1 MPPLTLLMSQGFNGL
16 ILGTLLA
23 LVSSGLTII
32 LGTLGVLNFAH
43 GVFFML
49 GAYTAF
55 LVMQNTGSFILA
67 MVAGF
72 IVLAVLGIILERG
85 LLRHFYV
92 RNHEDQ
98 ILVTYGLGI
107 VLVEAVRIGF
117 GGASQNVPAPAWSAG
132 VAHIGPLIYP
142 LYRLEAAAIIIAVL
156 IGLYIVLYRT
166 SIGLIVR
173 AGIEDNGMVD
183 MLGINANRTFL
194 VVFAIGAAAAGFA
207 GVIYAPIV
215 SVNPDMGAQ
224 VLVESFVVV
233 VIGGLGSFPG
243 AVIGGLIAGEII
255 SITSAFNT
263 TYSQVMLFV
272 AMAVILVLRP
282 QGLFGVE
289 GRR

>member
-1 MPPLTLLMSQGFNGL
+1 MPPLTLLLSQGFNGL

-49 GAYTAF
+49 GAYAAF
-55 LVMQNTGSFILA
+55 LVMQHTGSFLFAMLA
-67 MVAGF
+67 GVT
-72 IVLAVLGIILERG
+72 VLAALGVVLERG
-85 LLRHFYV
+85 LLRFFYL

-107 VLVEAVRIGF
+107 VLVELVRLSF
-117 GGASQNVPAPAWSAG
+117 GGASQNVPPPNWSAG
-132 VAHIGPLIYP
+132 VVHIGPLVYP
-142 LYRLEAAAIIIAVL
+142 VYRLEAAAIIVAVL
-156 IGLYIVLYRT
+156 LGLYLALYRT

-173 AGIEDNGMVD
+173 AGIEDVGMVD
-183 MLGINANRTFL
+183 MLGINASRTFL
-194 VVFAIGAAAAGFA
+194 LVFALGAAAAGFA

-215 SVNPDMGAQ
+215 SVNPDMGTS
-224 VLVESFVVV
+224 VLVDSFVVV

-243 AVIGGLIAGEII
+243 AVIGGLVAGEII
-255 SITSAFNT
+255 SLTSAFNT
-263 TYSQVMLFV
+263 TYSDVMLFV
-272 AMAVILVLRP
+272 VMALIRVLRP

-289 GRR
+289 GRQ

>member
-55 LVMQNTGSFILA
+55 VVMAQTGSFTLSMLA
-67 MVAGF
+67 G
-72 IVLAVLGIILERG
+72 IVVLGVLGVLLERG
-85 LLRHFYV
+85 LLRHFYA

-107 VLVEAVRIGF
+107 VLVEAVRLGF
-117 GGASQNVPAPAWSAG
+117 GGASQIVPHPAWSDG
-132 VAHIGPLIYP
+132 VVHLGSLIYP
-142 LYRLEAAAIIIAVL
+142 VYRLEAAGIVLAVL
-156 IGLYIVLYRT
+156 FGLYLILYRT
-166 SIGLIVR
+166 SVGLIVR
-173 AGIEDNGMVD
+173 AGIEDSLMVD
-183 MLGINANRTFL
+183 MLGINASRTFL
-194 VVFAIGAAAAGFA
+194 LVFVIGAAAAGFA

-215 SVNPDMGAQ
+215 SVNPTMGAT
-224 VLVESFVVV
+224 VLVQSFVVV

-243 AVIGGLIAGEII
+243 AVVGGLIAGEII

-263 TYSQVMLFV
+263 TYSNVLLYV
-272 AMAVILVLRP
+272 AMALILVVRP
-282 QGLFGVE
+282 QGLFGTE

>member
-55 LVMQNTGSFILA
+55 VVMQGTGSFVLA
-67 MVAGF
+67 MFAGF
-72 IVLAVLGIILERG
+72 LVLAVLGIILERG

-117 GGASQNVPAPAWSAG
+117 GGASQNVPPPAWSAG

-166 SIGLIVR
+166 SLGLIVR

-194 VVFAIGAAAAGFA
+194 IVFAIGAAAAGFA

>member
-55 LVMQNTGSFILA
+55 VVVQNTGSFVLA

-72 IVLAVLGIILERG
+72 VVLAVLGIVLERG

-107 VLVEAVRIGF
+107 VLVEAVRAGF
-117 GGASQNVPAPAWSAG
+117 GGASQNVPPPAWSAG

-142 LYRLEAAAIIIAVL
+142 LYRLEAAGVIVAVL

-183 MLGINANRTFL
+183 MLGINADRTFL
-194 VVFAIGAAAAGFA
+194 IVFAIGAAAAGFA

-243 AVIGGLIAGEII
+243 AVVGGLIAGEII

-272 AMAVILVLRP
+272 AMAVILVIRP

>member
-1 MPPLTLLMSQGFNGL
+1 MPPLTLLLSQGFNGL

-32 LGTLGVLNFAH
+32 LGTLGLLNFAH

-49 GAYTAF
+49 GAYAAF
-55 LVMQNTGSFILA
+55 VTMQQTGSFVLA
-67 MVAGF
+67 MLAGF
-72 IVLAVLGIILERG
+72 CVLGVLGVALERG
-85 LLRHFYV
+85 LLRFFYK
-92 RNHEDQ
+92 RPAEDQ

-107 VLVEAVRIGF
+107 VLVELVRLSF
-117 GGASQNVPAPAWSAG
+117 GGASQNVPTPAWSAG
-132 VAHIGPLIYP
+132 IVHIGSLIYP
-142 LYRLEAAAIIIAVL
+142 AYRLEAAAIIVAILLCLYL
-156 IGLYIVLYRT
+156 ILYRT

-173 AGIEDNGMVD
+173 AGIEDVGMVD

-194 VVFAIGAAAAGFA
+194 LVFVLGAAAAGFA

-215 SVNPDMGAQ
+215 SVNPDMGAS
-224 VLVESFVVV
+224 VLVDSFVVV

-243 AVIGGLIAGEII
+243 AVVGGLVAGEIV
-255 SITSAFNT
+255 SLTSAFNT
-263 TYSQVMLFV
+263 TYSDVMLFV

-289 GRR
+289 GRL